1 MKKRKLRKE
10 TFVQSVI
17 ILMISQ
23 ICNKLLGLIYKLYL
37 TNREGFGDKGNA
49 IYSSGFQI
57 YALFLTISSV
67 GVPGAVAKLVSER
80 VAIGDHKGTHRIF
93 KIAFI
98 TFGSIGFLSSSILFF
113 GAHYIANSFLQI
125 PEAELTLVALSP
137 SVFLV
142 AISCVIKGYF
152 NGREH
157 LKVTAHAQTLEQFF
171 KTVMSVI
178 LVESIAMTTGVD
190 TTIMAAGANLSTTL
204 ATILCFFYLYRYY
217 KSMKQEI
224 AWEIKTSVNYR
235 PTRIRKTIQKILSVS
250 IPMSLSSILGT
261 INKNID
267 SITVVRGLKNFL
279 SEEQAKIQYGILT
292 GKVDTLVTLP
302 MSMNMAFATALLPAI
317 STAKAMGDL
326 ETVKKKI
333 SFSLLITILIGL
345 PCMIGMILFAKPI
358 LMLLFPNATSGSF
371 IYQISCLGIIFIV
384 LEQTISGALHG
395 LGKII
400 VPGIALLIGV
410 IVKFLLN
417 CFLLPINPEVFFLR
431 RDCRSR
437 FFYRGLSHHC
447 IYYRI

>member
-1 MKKRKLRKE
+1 MKKIKFKKE

-17 ILMISQ
+17 ILMVSQ

-80 VAIGDHKGTHRIF
+80 VAIGDHKGAHRIF

-224 AWEIKTSVNYR
+224 AWEIKNSINYR

-250 IPMSLSSILGT
+250 IPMSFSSILGT

-326 ETVKKKI
+326 QTVKKKI

-345 PCMIGMILFAKPI
+345 PCMIGMIIFAKPI

-410 IVKFLLN
+410 IVKFFLN
-417 CFLLPINPEVFFLR
+417 CFLVPMNPETFFLR
-431 RDCRSR
+431 RNCRSCL
-437 FFYRGLSHHC
+437 FYCNLSYYC
-447 IYYRI
+447 IYNRI